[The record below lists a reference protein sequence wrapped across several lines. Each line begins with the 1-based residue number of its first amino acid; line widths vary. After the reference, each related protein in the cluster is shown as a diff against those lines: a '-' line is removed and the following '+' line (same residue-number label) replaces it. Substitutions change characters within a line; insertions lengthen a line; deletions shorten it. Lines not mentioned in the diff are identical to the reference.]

1 MSPPS
6 AQPPAASRADVEMVS
21 SLHKQLLDAW
31 NRRAAADFAA
41 LFAEDAYVV
50 GFDGSQMEGRRQIAA
65 DIGAVFADHVT
76 ATYVGKIEGVRLL
89 TPQVA
94 ILRAIVGMVPPGQ
107 SGLNPD
113 ANALQTLTAVNS
125 DGQWQIAVFQTTPAQ
140 FHGRP
145 ELARKMTDEL
155 QRLL

>member
-1 MSPPS
+1 MSLPS
-6 AQPPAASRADVEMVS
+6 AQPPPASQTDEDAVS

-50 GFDGSQMEGRRQIAA
+50 GFDGSQMDGREQIAT

-76 ATYVGKIEGVRLL
+76 ATYVGTIEGVRLL

-94 ILRAIVGMVPPGQ
+94 VLRAMVGMVPPGQ
-107 SGLNPD
+107 RELNPD
-113 ANALQTLTAVNS
+113 ANALQTIVATRS
-125 DGQWQIAVFQTTPAQ
+125 GGHWQIAVFQNTPAQ

-145 ELARKMTDEL
+145 ELVRKMTDEL
-155 QRLL
+155 RQLL